1 MQLINSYN
9 SSLNQNIYLNANQA
23 LNKIATGIELNQASD
38 DASSLSISNSLLSQA
53 NGYSK
58 SLENA
63 NSAIAATQIAS
74 SATNEQSKI
83 LDSIKENLL
92 KASTDTT
99 SQEGRDTI
107 LKDIKSKLEQ
117 LDKIASGT
125 NYNGQ
130 TLLQKSSTDSSASD
144 VQQYQSGLVGDS
156 IIETSSVQSNT
167 KGLGLTALV
176 NQNSSSFSSND
187 ARNFLKTIDDA
198 ITGLNSIKSEFG
210 SVQKQLESSSRN
222 LMSQETSTLNAASLF
237 DTDYAK
243 ESASFSKQNILAQ
256 IGAYGQV
263 QANNMNQQSVL
274 RLLS

>member
-176 NQNSSSFSSND
+176 NQNSLSFSSND

-256 IGAYGQV
+256 IGAYGQA
-263 QANNMNQQSVL
+263 QANNINQQSVL

>member
-9 SSLNQNIYLNANQA
+9 SSVNQNFYLNASQA
-23 LNKIATGIELNQASD
+23 LNKIATGVELNQASD
-38 DASSLSISNSLLSQA
+38 NASSLSISNNLLSQA

-58 SLENA
+58 SLENV

-107 LKDIKSKLEQ
+107 LKDIKSQLEQ

-130 TLLQKSSTDSSASD
+130 TLLQKSSTDNSASQM
-144 VQQYQSGLVGDS
+144 QQYQSGLIGDN
-156 IIETSSVQSNT
+156 IIETSGIQSNT

-176 NQNSSSFSSND
+176 NQDSSSFNSTD
-187 ARNFLKTIDDA
+187 ARNFLKTVDDS
-198 ITGLNSIKSEFG
+198 ISGLNSIKSEFG

-222 LMSQETSTLNAASLF
+222 LLTQETRTLNAASLF
-237 DTDYAK
+237 NTDYAK
-243 ESASFSKQNILAQ
+243 ESANFSKQNVLAQ

-263 QANNMNQQSVL
+263 QANNMNQQAVL